1 MSDVDEELC
10 DAACYGR
17 EGELKGM
24 LKAGRSADATSGGTP
39 AIQMAVW
46 EGQLGT
52 MRILLAAGADTE
64 KRHPNG
70 DTALTYAAYKGDVK
84 LVRELLAHGANR
96 AAKGDKGLTA
106 AEWAKKEGNSA
117 VLELL
122 SNPPPA
128 QSTQAAAAGGGA
140 AGGGAKAAA
149 EKAAAQ
155 KAAAEKAAAQKA
167 AAEQAAAEQ
176 AAAEEAE
183 PPYAAELAGL
193 SFNMLK
199 RRAKALG
206 ATDAQLEDLDDEDD
220 LMAAAV
226 ALTLSLRHALDGM
239 KMKALKAR
247 LRAIGAT
254 EQQIEDLGNGT
265 SPRAAAIALV
275 LDIASAGPGG
285 AAAPPQAPAA
295 AEPEP
300 QPEPLEITL
309 DKYVAADKQIR
320 LGKLAD
326 AAHGI
331 KVLLGVSDAAVSIY
345 LQQHE
350 EAIKQEFAA
359 HGTPED
365 KANLRCILSGTKI
378 PGWACPGVSVDLLL
392 AHSSA
397 RTAKLGRHHI
407 IALRIYTTSSYSRI
421 NDPLRADP
429 PQRPH
434 PFAATTYFISDGIRL
449 LRAVAASQPDA
460 YIERILWRGMKDLG
474 ITGQFLTEGGTD
486 YACVSTTASQEVA
499 VLNFA
504 ASSLPL
510 VFRIVTKNSINRGA
524 DISFLSVFPH
534 EQEFLY
540 PPLTYL
546 HCVKMERE
554 TLCGVQMLVATV
566 EPTMA

>member
-1 MSDVDEELC
+1 MSDVDQGLC
-10 DAACYGR
+10 KAAWFGR
-17 EGELKGM
+17 EGELEGM
-24 LKAGRSADATSGGTP
+24 LKAGRSADATRLGAP
-39 AIQMAVW
+39 AIQWAVA

-64 KRHPNG
+64 KRSRQG
-70 DTALTYAAYKGDVK
+70 DTALTYAACEGDVK

-96 AAKGDKGLTA
+96 AARGRQGLTA
-106 AEWAKKEGNSA
+106 AEWAKKRGKSA

-155 KAAAEKAAAQKA
+155 KVAAEK
-167 AAEQAAAEQ
+167 

-239 KMKALKAR
+239 KLKALKAR

-254 EQQIEDLGNGT
+254 EQQIEDLGNGS
-265 SPRAAAIALV
+265 SPKAAAIALV
-275 LDIASAGPGG
+275 LAIASAGPGG

-300 QPEPLEITL
+300 QPKPLEITL

-350 EAIKQEFAA
+350 EAIKQEFVA

-449 LRAVAASQPDA
+449 LRAVAANQPDA